1 LSTQAQPEL
10 DRTSAKS
17 QVCRV
22 AVLGFGT
29 VGRAVVEILSYRNPS
44 SVKLTHIFN
53 RNVASKHVSWV
64 PKDVRWT
71 ENIDDVLASDVDV
84 VIELMGGIEPAKQ
97 WVRRALESGKSVV
110 TANKQLIA
118 NAGSELLELAQRKG
132 LQLEFGAS
140 VAGGIPVLL
149 GLQKGLSGDQIFKV
163 TGILNGTCNYIL
175 TRIES
180 SGVTFESALAE
191 AQQFGYAEADPTDDL
206 EGFDARAKL
215 AILARVALQTQ
226 VHPEEI
232 AVNSITPIQ
241 PVDFHYSSLL
251 GSTIRQVSSAAIEG
265 QRVVAFVQP
274 AVIPT
279 TSPLA
284 RVRGS
289 ENVVISTGKYGGET
303 AFSGHGAGGHPT
315 AVAVVSDVLL
325 IAQQRGAAQVLPVK
339 KQEVTSEV
347 TTPHYVRFVV
357 RDRPGIIAH
366 LAKVFSK
373 YSINIDAV
381 FQKPGFPKTS
391 LPFVITLEACGR
403 SVLSEALAE
412 ISEADFHVEPPLS
425 LPILKETN

>member
-1 LSTQAQPEL
+1 MP
-10 DRTSAKS
+10 
-17 QVCRV
+17 
-22 AVLGFGT
+22 
-29 VGRAVVEILSYRNPS
+29 
-44 SVKLTHIFN
+44 
-53 RNVASKHVSWV
+53 
-64 PKDVRWT
+64 
-71 ENIDDVLASDVDV
+71 
-84 VIELMGGIEPAKQ
+84 
-97 WVRRALESGKSVV
+97 
-110 TANKQLIA
+110 
-118 NAGSELLELAQRKG
+118 GSELLELAQRKG

-251 GSTIRQVSSAAIEG
+251 GCTIRQVSSAAIEG

-325 IAQQRGAAQVLPVK
+325 IAQQRGAAQVLLMSRSRK
-339 KQEVTSEV
+339 
-347 TTPHYVRFVV
+347 
-357 RDRPGIIAH
+357 
-366 LAKVFSK
+366 
-373 YSINIDAV
+373 
-381 FQKPGFPKTS
+381 S
-391 LPFVITLEACGR
+391 LLR
-403 SVLSEALAE
+403 
-412 ISEADFHVEPPLS
+412 
-425 LPILKETN
+425 

>member
-1 LSTQAQPEL
+1 MSTQAQPEL

-180 SGVTFESALAE
+180 SGVSFESALAE

-251 GSTIRQVSSAAIEG
+251 GSPFARFRAPRS
-265 QRVVAFVQP
+265 RVNA
-274 AVIPT
+274 
-279 TSPLA
+279 
-284 RVRGS
+284 
-289 ENVVISTGKYGGET
+289 
-303 AFSGHGAGGHPT
+303 
-315 AVAVVSDVLL
+315 
-325 IAQQRGAAQVLPVK
+325 
-339 KQEVTSEV
+339 
-347 TTPHYVRFVV
+347 
-357 RDRPGIIAH
+357 
-366 LAKVFSK
+366 
-373 YSINIDAV
+373 
-381 FQKPGFPKTS
+381 
-391 LPFVITLEACGR
+391 
-403 SVLSEALAE
+403 
-412 ISEADFHVEPPLS
+412 
-425 LPILKETN
+425 

>member
-1 LSTQAQPEL
+1 VSTQAQPEL

-17 QVCRV
+17 EVCRV

-71 ENIDDVLASDVDV
+71 ESIDDVLASDVDV

-97 WVRRALESGKSVV
+97 WVRGALESGKSVV

-180 SGVTFESALAE
+180 SGVSFESALAE

-215 AILARVALQTQ
+215 AILARVALRTQ

-232 AVNSITPIQ
+232 AINSITPIQ

-251 GSTIRQVSSAAIEG
+251 GCTIRQVSSAAIEG

-325 IAQQRGAAQVLPVK
+325 IAQQRGAAQVSQVK
-339 KQEVTSEV
+339 KHEVTSEV

-357 RDRPGIIAH
+357 RDRPGIIAY

>member
-1 LSTQAQPEL
+1 M
-10 DRTSAKS
+10 
-17 QVCRV
+17 

-29 VGRAVVEILSYRNPS
+29 VGRAVVEILSYRHPS

-71 ENIDDVLASDVDV
+71 ENIDDVLSSDVDV
-84 VIELMGGIEPAKQ
+84 VVELAGGIEPAKQ

-118 NAGSELLELAQRKG
+118 NGGAELLDVAQRKG
-132 LQLEFGAS
+132 VQLEFGAS

-180 SGVTFESALAE
+180 SGVSFESALAE

-215 AILARVALQTQ
+215 AILARVALQAQ

-241 PVDFHYSSLL
+241 PVDFHYASLL

-315 AVAVVSDVLL
+315 AVAVVSDILL
-325 IAQQRGAAQVLPVK
+325 IAQQRGAAQVAQVK
-339 KQEVTSEV
+339 KPEVTSEL

-366 LAKVFSK
+366 LAKAFSK

-381 FQKPGFPKTS
+381 FQKPGFAKTS

>member
-1 LSTQAQPEL
+1 
-10 DRTSAKS
+10 
-17 QVCRV
+17 
-22 AVLGFGT
+22 
-29 VGRAVVEILSYRNPS
+29 
-44 SVKLTHIFN
+44 
-53 RNVASKHVSWV
+53 
-64 PKDVRWT
+64 VRWT

-180 SGVTFESALAE
+180 SGVSFESALAE

-325 IAQQRGAAQVLPVK
+325 IAHQRGAAQVSQVK
-339 KQEVTSEV
+339 KQEVSSEV

-357 RDRPGIIAH
+357 RDRPGIIAY

-381 FQKPGFPKTS
+381 FQKPGFAKTS

-403 SVLSEALAE
+403 SVLNEALAE